1 MAAKTIIVSEDV
13 FEGLC
18 ALRGHPDLDPTRDLI
33 ECMEYLTRNECYRP
47 TGDWIG
53 ANFAD
58 FWSGWDGE
66 FKKGLPSV
74 ATQETVVA

>member
-1 MAAKTIIVSEDV
+1 MAARTITVPTNV

-33 ECMEYLTRNECYRP
+33 ECMEYLQRNECYHP

-53 ANFAD
+53 ANFQS
-58 FWSGWDGE
+58 FWDGWDGD
-66 FKKGLPSV
+66 FKEGLPSV
-74 ATQETVVA
+74 PTEDAVVA